1 MDQEKLK
8 ILTSF
13 LGPYTRSG
21 GEVLFSC
28 PFCKHHKK
36 KLSVNIHKNVF
47 KCWICDANG
56 KSLSK
61 LVRKFGNT
69 DARFKWSKFEDRIEI
84 GDFDNLFEDQKPE
97 LEVLINLPAN
107 FVSLANKS
115 LPITAKGP
123 LKYLFERGIT
133 KKDILRWKIGYC
145 SDGEYANRV
154 IIPSFN
160 KDGYVNYFVARSWI
174 DEFPRYKNPQA
185 SKNIIFNELFVDW
198 TKPIIL
204 TEGVFD
210 AVKAGNAIPLLGST
224 MKENSKV
231 FQEIVKREIPV
242 YLALDPDA
250 QKKQDWITETL
261 LSYDVPVY
269 SVDISGYKD
278 VGEMEPEV
286 FQDRLSKAT
295 FIDQTNYLL
304 TKMLRSVK

>member
-123 LKYLFERGIT
+123 LKYLSERGIT

-198 TKPIIL
+198 TKPIML

-250 QKKQDWITETL
+250 QKKQDWITEML

-269 SVDISGYKD
+269 SVDVSGYKD

>member
-1 MDQEKLK
+1 VDQEKLK

-123 LKYLFERGIT
+123 LKYLSERGIT
-133 KKDILRWKIGYC
+133 KKDILRWKVGYC

-250 QKKQDWITETL
+250 QKKQDWITEML

-269 SVDISGYKD
+269 SVDVSGYKD

>member
-69 DARFKWSKFEDRIEI
+69 DARFKWSKFEDRIDI

-123 LKYLFERGIT
+123 LKYLSERGIT

-250 QKKQDWITETL
+250 QKKQDWITEML

-269 SVDISGYKD
+269 SVDVSGYKD

>member
-97 LEVLINLPAN
+97 LEVLINLSAN

-123 LKYLFERGIT
+123 LKYLSERGIT

-250 QKKQDWITETL
+250 QKKQDWITEML

>member
-115 LPITAKGP
+115 LPITAKHP
-123 LKYLFERGIT
+123 LKYLSERGIT

-250 QKKQDWITETL
+250 QKKQDWITEML

-269 SVDISGYKD
+269 SVDVSGYKD

>member
-1 MDQEKLK
+1 VDQEKLK

-123 LKYLFERGIT
+123 LKYLSERGIT

-250 QKKQDWITETL
+250 QKKQDWITEIL

-269 SVDISGYKD
+269 SVDVSGYKD

>member
-1 MDQEKLK
+1 VDQEKLK

-97 LEVLINLPAN
+97 LEVLINLSAN

-123 LKYLFERGIT
+123 LKYLSERGIT

-250 QKKQDWITETL
+250 QKKQDWITEML

>member
-123 LKYLFERGIT
+123 LKYLSERGIA

-250 QKKQDWITETL
+250 QKKQDWITEML

-269 SVDISGYKD
+269 SVDVSGYKD

>member
-107 FVSLANKS
+107 FVSLANKT

-123 LKYLFERGIT
+123 LKYLSERGIT

-198 TKPIIL
+198 TKSIIL

-250 QKKQDWITETL
+250 QKKQDWITEML

-269 SVDISGYKD
+269 SVDVSGYKD

>member
-123 LKYLFERGIT
+123 LKYLSERGIT

-269 SVDISGYKD
+269 SVDVSGYKD

>member
-61 LVRKFGNT
+61 LIRKFGNT

-123 LKYLFERGIT
+123 LKYLSERGIT

-250 QKKQDWITETL
+250 QKKQDWITEML

-269 SVDISGYKD
+269 SVDVSGYKD

>member
-107 FVSLANKS
+107 FVSLANKT

-123 LKYLFERGIT
+123 LKYLSERGIT

-250 QKKQDWITETL
+250 QKKQDWITEML

-269 SVDISGYKD
+269 SVDVSGYKD

>member
-123 LKYLFERGIT
+123 LKYLSERGIT

-250 QKKQDWITETL
+250 QKKQDWITEML

-269 SVDISGYKD
+269 SVDVSGYKD

>member
-107 FVSLANKS
+107 FVSLANKT

-123 LKYLFERGIT
+123 LKYLSERGIT

-250 QKKQDWITETL
+250 QKKQDWITEIL

-269 SVDISGYKD
+269 SVDVSGYKD

>member
-69 DARFKWSKFEDRIEI
+69 DARFKWSKREDRIEI

-107 FVSLANKS
+107 FVSLANKT

-123 LKYLFERGIT
+123 LKYLSERGIT

-250 QKKQDWITETL
+250 QKKQDWITEML

-269 SVDISGYKD
+269 SVDVSGYKD

-286 FQDRLSKAT
+286 FQDRLNKAT

>member
-1 MDQEKLK
+1 VDQEKLK

-123 LKYLFERGIT
+123 LKYLSERGIT

-250 QKKQDWITETL
+250 QKKQDWITEML

-269 SVDISGYKD
+269 SVDVSGYKD

>member
-123 LKYLFERGIT
+123 LKYLSERGIT

-250 QKKQDWITETL
+250 QKKQDWITEML

-269 SVDISGYKD
+269 SVDVSGYKD
-278 VGEMEPEV
+278 VGEMEPEI

>member
-123 LKYLFERGIT
+123 LKYLSERGIT

-231 FQEIVKREIPV
+231 FQEIVKREIPI

-250 QKKQDWITETL
+250 QKKQDWITEML

-269 SVDISGYKD
+269 SVDVSGYKD

>member
-123 LKYLFERGIT
+123 LKYLSERGIT

-154 IIPSFN
+154 IVPSFN

-269 SVDISGYKD
+269 SVDVSGYKD

>member
-1 MDQEKLK
+1 
-8 ILTSF
+8 
-13 LGPYTRSG
+13 
-21 GEVLFSC
+21 
-28 PFCKHHKK
+28 
-36 KLSVNIHKNVF
+36 
-47 KCWICDANG
+47 
-56 KSLSK
+56 
-61 LVRKFGNT
+61 
-69 DARFKWSKFEDRIEI
+69 
-84 GDFDNLFEDQKPE
+84 
-97 LEVLINLPAN
+97 
-107 FVSLANKS
+107 VSLANKS

-123 LKYLFERGIT
+123 LKYLSERGIT

-250 QKKQDWITETL
+250 QKKQDWITEML

-269 SVDISGYKD
+269 SVDVSGYKD

>member
-97 LEVLINLPAN
+97 LEVLINLSAN

-115 LPITAKGP
+115 LPITAKAP
-123 LKYLFERGIT
+123 LKYLSERGIT

-250 QKKQDWITETL
+250 QKKQDWITEML

>member
-1 MDQEKLK
+1 MEQEKLK

-21 GEVLFSC
+21 GEVLYSC

-61 LVRKFGNT
+61 LVRKFGNA
-69 DARFKWSKFEDRIEI
+69 DARFKWSKFEDKIEI
-84 GDFDNLFEDQKPE
+84 GDFDNLFEEQKPE

-107 FVSLANKS
+107 FVSLANKT
-115 LPITAKGP
+115 LPITAKSP
-123 LKYLFERGIT
+123 LKYLSERGVS

-145 SDGEYANRV
+145 SSGEYANRI

-250 QKKQDWITETL
+250 QKKQDWITEIL

-269 SVDISGYKD
+269 SVDVSGYKD

-286 FQDRLSKAT
+286 FQDRLNKAT

>member
-1 MDQEKLK
+1 VDQEKLK

-13 LGPYTRSG
+13 LGPYSRQS

-36 KLSVNIHKNVF
+36 KLSINIVKNVY

-56 KSLSK
+56 KSIAK
-61 LVRKFGNT
+61 LVRRFGNV
-69 DARFKWSKFEDRIEI
+69 DAKFRWSKFEDKIDI
-84 GDFDNLFEDQKPE
+84 GDFDHLFEDQKPE
-97 LEVLINLPAN
+97 LEVIINLPEN
-107 FVSLANKS
+107 YVSLANKT
-115 LPITAKGP
+115 LPITAKNP
-123 LKYLFERGIT
+123 MNYLLNRGIT

-145 SDGEYANRV
+145 SDGEYANRI

-160 KDGYVNYFVARSWI
+160 KEGYVNYFVGRTWTG
-174 DEFPRYKNPQA
+174 EFPRYKNPQA
-185 SKNIIFNELFVDW
+185 TKNIVFNELFIDW
-198 TKPIIL
+198 SKPIIL

-210 AVKAGNAIPLLGST
+210 AIKAGNAIPLLGST

-231 FQEIVKREIPV
+231 FQEIVKREVPV

-250 QKKQDWITETL
+250 QKKTDAITEML

-269 SVDISGYKD
+269 SVDVSDYQD

-286 FQDRLSKAT
+286 FKDRLEKAT

>member
-123 LKYLFERGIT
+123 LKYLSERGIT

-231 FQEIVKREIPV
+231 FQEIVKREIPI

-250 QKKQDWITETL
+250 QKKQDWITEML

-269 SVDISGYKD
+269 SVDVSGYKD

-286 FQDRLSKAT
+286 FQVRLSKAT